1 MKLRNA
7 GLFLFSGTK
16 MALKSLRKNTTKL
29 RSFLREY
36 SISLYLSSCPFI
48 INMYGIAF
56 QTDECYIFAQ
66 EYAPAG
72 DLFDIIPPQVRR
84 SDKFDTTIERLTIS
98 EKNASMSSQNLKGD
112 NLHRIQTG
120 SQSDPSF

>member
-16 MALKSLRKNTTKL
+16 MALKSLRKKTTKL

-36 SISLYLSSCPFI
+36 SISLLLSSCPFI
-48 INMYGIAF
+48 INMYDIAF
-56 QTDECYIFAQ
+56 ETDECYIFAQ

-84 SDKFDTTIERLTIS
+84 SDSPNLIQLLNIS
-98 EKNASMSSQNLKGD
+98 QYQRKM
-112 NLHRIQTG
+112 
-120 SQSDPSF
+120 DPCPPNT